1 MTHQPAPL
9 VAPALTDAGRQVA
22 QLRQVLVLVGQIAGR
37 EPTPGDEDSALDENA
52 RIAAAYDDALPILR
66 RRFDA
71 LAAETA
77 AWAAAGVAALIAAG
91 RDGEPP
97 KAAAATLADELD
109 HALARLGAL
118 LRH

>member
-9 VAPALTDAGRQVA
+9 SAPSTADAGRQVA
-22 QLRQVLVLVGQIAGR
+22 QLRQVQALVGQIAGR
-37 EPTPGDEDSALDENA
+37 QASTDEDRSLDENA
-52 RIAAAYDDALPILR
+52 RIASAYDNALPILR

-91 RDGEPP
+91 RGGEPP
-97 KAAAATLADELD
+97 QAAAATLADELD
-109 HALARLGAL
+109 HALSRLGAL
-118 LRH
+118 LRI